1 MALHQVKAVCVL
13 KVAEEEFP
21 SVPQA
26 PMPIVVLWL
35 LDFITLW
42 V

>member
-13 KVAEEEFP
+13 KVAEVELLIA
-21 SVPQA
+21 PQA
-26 PMPIVVLWL
+26 PMPIVVLWQVD
-35 LDFITLW
+35 LDTLW